1 MATLSEDKVAQYWR
15 DGFVFPLRVMS
26 KEKALELRRVME
38 EVETRYAG
46 GDLPQDVGSYL
57 RTSPHVVMPFA
68 SDMALEANV
77 LDAVESI
84 LGPDLMIWGADFF
97 IKEAETTKIVS
108 WHQDLTYWG
117 LGATSDQITAWIA
130 LSDVSV
136 ESGCMRFVAGSHK
149 QAIVPHNDTFGSD
162 NLLSRGQEIAV
173 DVDEA
178 DATHIELSPGEM
190 SLHHGLLFHA
200 SGPNTSSDRRIGLA
214 VRFINPNARQ
224 EVAERDYAMLARGVD
239 RVGGFTHFAPPA
251 REFDAASLA
260 LYEEIKDAQRAALA
274 QGATGDLNTYAAGM

>member
-1 MATLSEDKVAQYWR
+1 MPTLTDDQVTQYWR
-15 DGFVFPLRVMS
+15 DGFLFPLRVMS
-26 KEKALELRRVME
+26 EEKAIQLRKTLED
-38 EVETRYAG
+38 VEARYA
-46 GDLPQDVGSYL
+46 DAELEHDVSQYL
-57 RTSPHVVMPFA
+57 RTSPHVVLPFA
-68 SDMALEANV
+68 ADMSLDAAV
-77 LDAVESI
+77 LDAVEGV

-97 IKEAETTKIVS
+97 IKEANTTKIVS

-136 ESGCMRFVAGSHK
+136 ASGCMRFVAGSHK
-149 QAIVPHNDTFGSD
+149 QAIVAHNDTFSED

-173 DVDEA
+173 EVDEA
-178 DATHIELSPGEM
+178 DATNIELAPGEM

-200 SGPNTSSDRRIGLA
+200 SGPNTSADRRIGLA

-251 REFDAASLA
+251 REFDTASLGI
-260 LYEEIKDAQRAALA
+260 YEEIREAQRAALA
-274 QGATGDLNTYAAGM
+274 EGATGELNTYAANM

>member
-1 MATLSEDKVAQYWR
+1 MSSLTDDQVAQYWR
-15 DGFVFPLRVMS
+15 DGFLFPLRVMS
-26 KEKALELRRVME
+26 EEKAIGLRKTME
-38 EVETRYAG
+38 DVEARYAG
-46 GDLPQDVGSYL
+46 KGPAHDVSQYL
-57 RTSPHVVMPFA
+57 RTSPHIVMPFA
-68 SDMALEANV
+68 SDMALDAAV
-77 LDAVESI
+77 LDAVEGI

-97 IKEAETTKIVS
+97 IKEADTTKIVS

-136 ESGCMRFVAGSHK
+136 ASGCMKFVAGSHK
-149 QAIVPHNDTFGSD
+149 QAIVPHNDTFGED

-173 DVDEA
+173 EVDEA
-178 DATHIELSPGEM
+178 DATNIELSPGEM

-200 SGPNTSSDRRIGLA
+200 SGPNTSADRRIGLA

-251 REFDAASLA
+251 RELDTASLA
-260 LYEEIKDAQRAALA
+260 LYDEIQEAQRAALA
-274 QGATGDLNTYAAGM
+274 EGATGELNTYAASM

>member
-1 MATLSEDKVAQYWR
+1 MVSLSEDQVAQYWR
-15 DGFVFPLRVMS
+15 DGFLFPLPVMS
-26 KEKALELRRVME
+26 AEKATSLRKTLEA
-38 EVETRYAG
+38 VEARYA
-46 GDLPQDVGSYL
+46 DDTLPQDVSSYL
-57 RTSPHVVMPFA
+57 RTSPHVVMPFVC
-68 SDMALEANV
+68 DMALDTAV
-77 LDAVESI
+77 LDAVEGI

-97 IKEAETTKIVS
+97 IKEADTTKIVS

-136 ESGCMRFVAGSHK
+136 ASGCMRFVAGSHK
-149 QAIVPHNDTFGSD
+149 QAIVPHNDTFGAD

-178 DATHIELSPGEM
+178 DATPIELSPGEM

-200 SGPNTSSDRRIGLA
+200 SGPNTSADRRIGLA

-260 LYEEIKDAQRAALA
+260 LYDEIKDAQRAALA
-274 QGATGDLNTYAAGM
+274 QGATGDLKTYAGSM